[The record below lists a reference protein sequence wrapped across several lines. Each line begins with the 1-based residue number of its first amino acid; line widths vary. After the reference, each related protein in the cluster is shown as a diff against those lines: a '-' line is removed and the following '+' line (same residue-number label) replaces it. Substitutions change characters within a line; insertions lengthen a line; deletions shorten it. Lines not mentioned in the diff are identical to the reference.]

1 MIMEN
6 KDFFWVEIK
15 KEKIMGNIFD
25 NKRFFIEKFLLDSL
39 KLPTANSA
47 GNIFDENNSFYIVSK
62 NSDNCLEFCSY
73 ISRTYSTFL
82 ISFFKGNYFIFNNE
96 GKYIYIDSKN
106 NFSYESV
113 MNIFNNFQKNNIKNL
128 RADATAVRM
137 NCDENTDNFI
147 ATKLTKYNSLFKSKP
162 TTKIIDL
169 NNNKFNVNNLSV
181 DKHFDINKINYDS
194 FINNKNFLDSIS
206 NDEIPHIHLVNC
218 CDIKKDNIEIVEN
231 DFFLNASEL
240 KETKAPESNI
250 DLRND
255 FITSWENESLDAIAE
270 FNNTNNFSIYNG
282 NELLNEKDDFP
293 KYSDNIDL
301 KVEDLVESDILKNVF
316 DTEDDSFTNKLYQDI
331 DNEILAE
338 SPTVNIENDDKIN
351 EQLEIIENNIFLNDD
366 KDEELEVDNS
376 NENLVL
382 ENTNK
387 ELEVDNSNEN
397 LVLENINNENEDIIL
412 VDKPYDYINDYDFGK
427 DKDTNVDNDAEI
439 DEQLEIIKNNIFL
452 KDSNDENL
460 DINDLNE
467 NVVYSN
473 KSYEDTDT
481 NIENNDQIDEQL
493 SVIKQNMD
501 LDNNNENIDNTSGNM
516 MLNNTPYEYTDANVE
531 DNVETIQ
538 DELKNEHTNTDISDE
553 DETPNTDS
561 TNENAIPSDELY
573 QNVENEILVED
584 MNTNIEHNAEVNEQL
599 EVVENNVFL
608 NDNNNEN
615 LEINNSNENI
625 VLDNDAD
632 DSYHTPNTIDD
643 DLDTI
648 SKNIFDNK
656 VYDSELSASD
666 ISENIIQ
673 EEKPL
678 NRFDNFLNDLKK
690 EREKLQIERNKFKDK
705 FFHMN
710 KSNE

>member
-1 MIMEN
+1 MEN

>member
-1 MIMEN
+1 MGINNIMIMEN

-382 ENTNK
+382 EN
-387 ELEVDNSNEN
+387 
-397 LVLENINNENEDIIL
+397 INNENEDIIL

>member
-1 MIMEN
+1 MGINNIMIMEN

-293 KYSDNIDL
+293 KYSDSIDL

-338 SPTVNIENDDKIN
+338 SPIVNIENDDKIN

-366 KDEELEVDNS
+366 KDE
-376 NENLVL
+376 
-382 ENTNK
+382 

-538 DELKNEHTNTDISDE
+538 DELKNEHTNIDISDE